1 MLEVRD
7 REEHGLKLRGERNS
21 KVKFVLRVWGW
32 WGVRDDVG
40 ELADKERGESST
52 I

>member
-32 WGVRDDVG
+32 RGVKDDVG
-40 ELADKERGESST
+40 ELADKERGESPT